1 MDQVILSRKE
11 LYELVWKESM
21 LSLSKRF
28 DISDVGLR
36 KICLRM
42 EVPVPPAG
50 YWVKIQFGKKV
61 KQARLST
68 QHKGEE
74 TVQLRFRDENSAT
87 SKSNLAR
94 STRILEVEN
103 DSKLILQ
110 VPEKLAKP
118 DPLVLSSKS
127 ILSKQ
132 KPDTYN
138 YIGTVSCS
146 YEALDIRVAKD
157 NIERAL
163 IFFDTLIKSL
173 KARGHSVEI
182 KNRKTLA
189 IVKGHDFE
197 MFLREKMRKES
208 VQDGTWSRQVFYPKG
223 ILALQI
229 GGWYGREYKD
239 GSVKLEE
246 QLAKIIAGL
255 ELSAEQRT
263 QQQLAFEKAAAKR
276 KERERLAKELEERKQ
291 QDLLNFKKLLTD
303 SERWHKAENLRRYI
317 QEVEN
322 RAEKNQSP
330 SAENFEWIE
339 WAKRKADWYDPFI
352 ESLDELLTDVNRNT
366 LELPKRPYGYGWDY
380 EV

>member
-42 EVPVPPAG
+42 GIPLPPAG
-50 YWVKIQFGKKV
+50 YWAKIQFGKKV

-74 TVQLRFRDENSAT
+74 TIQLRLRDENSTT
-87 SKSNLAR
+87 SKNNSAR
-94 STRILEVEN
+94 STKILEVEN
-103 DSKLILQ
+103 DSKVVLQ
-110 VPEKLAKP
+110 VPEKLSKP
-118 DPLVLSSKS
+118 DTLISLSRTV
-127 ILSKQ
+127 LSKQ

-146 YEALDIRVAKD
+146 YEALDIKVAKI
-157 NIERAL
+157 NVERAL

-208 VQDGTWSRQVFYPKG
+208 VQDGNWSRQVLYPKG

-263 QQQLAFEKAAAKR
+263 QQQLEFEKAAAER

-317 QEVEN
+317 QELEA
-322 RAEKNQSP
+322 RAVIKDQSISPEKLQ
-330 SAENFEWIE
+330 WIE

-352 ESLDELLTDVNRNT
+352 ESPDELLNEVNQNT

-380 EV
+380 